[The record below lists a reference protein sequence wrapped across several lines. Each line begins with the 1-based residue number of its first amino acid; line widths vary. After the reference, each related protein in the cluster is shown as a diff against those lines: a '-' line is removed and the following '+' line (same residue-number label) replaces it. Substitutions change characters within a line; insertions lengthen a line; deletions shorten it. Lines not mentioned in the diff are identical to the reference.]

1 MSNLS
6 TIIHQIKL
14 KKMRKIIYE
23 ITEENAVAIANIL
36 FKKFEEANL
45 STQDRFLNMDGV
57 SLLTGYKKTSIYGL
71 VKKNK
76 IPYHKKG
83 KLFFLES
90 EIMEWI
96 KNGKK
101 TTNEDIKRRA
111 DEYLLKNLL

>member
-1 MSNLS
+1 MSNLR
-6 TIIHQIKL
+6 TIIHQIIL
-14 KKMRKIIYE
+14 KEMRKIIYE
-23 ITEENAVAIANIL
+23 ITEENAVAIANML
-36 FKKFEEANL
+36 FKKFKAANL
-45 STQDRFLNMDGV
+45 STQDRFLNIEEV
-57 SLLTGYKKTSIYGL
+57 SLLIGYKKTSVYGL

-90 EIMEWI
+90 EIMEWL

-101 TTNEDIKRRA
+101 TTSEDINKRA